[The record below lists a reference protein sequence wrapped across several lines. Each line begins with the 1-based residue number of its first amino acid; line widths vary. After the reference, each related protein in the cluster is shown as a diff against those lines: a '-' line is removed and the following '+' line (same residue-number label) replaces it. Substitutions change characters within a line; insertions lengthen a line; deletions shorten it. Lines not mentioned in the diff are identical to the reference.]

1 MVSIV
6 VLSGNENIKG
16 PRALFF
22 LEGSKQSVIGL
33 ALDRAV
39 GIDNPIRKNELRQL
53 ERLLEYQSFG

>member
-6 VLSGNENIKG
+6 VLSGNEKIKG

-22 LEGSKQSVIGL
+22 GGFKTICYWL
-33 ALDRAV
+33 ALDGAV
-39 GIDNPIRKNELRQL
+39 GIDNRIRKNELRQL

>member
-6 VLSGNENIKG
+6 VLSGNEKIKG
-16 PRALFF
+16 PRALF
-22 LEGSKQSVIGL
+22 LEGPKQSVIGL

-39 GIDNPIRKNELRQL
+39 GIDHRIRKNELRQL